1 MPRPPAA
8 RAVLAPLLADHA
20 GGWKVPEHAP
30 VAVDRQYVLA
40 AAGLLAAEA
49 RSPGDARHVAGVCL
63 TPALPV
69 APDLRRRSSHGG
81 RRRLMIARA
90 VGDLPTLQ
98 VSRGR

>member
-1 MPRPPAA
+1 VGSGGVLRHAEAAAA

-49 RSPGDARHVAGVCL
+49 PVAGRRSPRRWCLPDPGVARCPLTSDVGAHTGAGD
-63 TPALPV
+63 
-69 APDLRRRSSHGG
+69 
-81 RRRLMIARA
+81 
-90 VGDLPTLQ
+90 
-98 VSRGR
+98 VS

>member
-1 MPRPPAA
+1 VGSGGVLRHAEAAAA

-49 RSPGDARHVAGVCL
+49 PVAGRRSPRRWCLPDPGVARCPLISDVGAHTGAGD
-63 TPALPV
+63 
-69 APDLRRRSSHGG
+69 
-81 RRRLMIARA
+81 
-90 VGDLPTLQ
+90 
-98 VSRGR
+98 VS

>member
-40 AAGLLAAEA
+40 AAGLLAAEG
-49 RSPGDARHVAGVCL
+49 PGRRRDARHVADVCL

-69 APDLRRRSSHGG
+69 DLRRRSSHGG
-81 RRRLMIARA
+81 RRRLMIGRA